1 MNNEVRVDGNG
12 GCGFLLS
19 VRGWGWKAV
28 RMPSLEGENRQ
39 SFPFE
44 QILRFIFNFAPLFR
58 PFSAAEGGWFALF
71 ASFLNV
77 LSEFVASGLGR
88 PFPIVAISNSL

>member
-1 MNNEVRVDGNG
+1 MATEDAASSCRSAG
-12 GCGFLLS
+12 G
-19 VRGWGWKAV
+19 GWKAV

-58 PFSAAEGGWFALF
+58 PFSAAEGGWLALF

-77 LSEFVASGLGR
+77 LSELVASGLGR

>member
-1 MNNEVRVDGNG
+1 MNNEVRVNGNG

-19 VRGWGWKAV
+19 VRGWGWKAG

-77 LSEFVASGLGR
+77 LSESVASGLGR